1 MLNWVILPQLTQLL
15 IFSIFSR
22 QTRPSS
28 LKPARHTTATDYQIR
43 TQIRPPH
50 SNTQETIIRPDHPI
64 RPSDQ
69 QITTATP
76 DHQTRSHHR
85 PQDAILD
92 YSASNQHIK
101 PNLLKWYRSGAF
113 FMGWVEGGIKSS
125 GWTLQSILSTHVRPE
140 VFGHLFRLNLTVVR
154 SVSGLPGLVRA
165 SPALFHKLG
174 SFAGVRSAIKEFGF

>member
-28 LKPARHTTATDYQIR
+28 LKPARHTTATDNQIR

-85 PQDAILD
+85 ATGRYPWLLSFQSAQQTQPLEMVQVRCIL
-92 YSASNQHIK
+92 YGLGRGGYIELWMNLAKHTFHTRSAWSFRN
-101 PNLLKWYRSGAF
+101 F
-113 FMGWVEGGIKSS
+113 FW
-125 GWTLQSILSTHVRPE
+125 
-140 VFGHLFRLNLTVVR
+140 LNLIVVR
-154 SVSGLPGLVRA
+154 LASGFPWAGKGLPYPF
-165 SPALFHKLG
+165 S
-174 SFAGVRSAIKEFGF
+174 